1 MTIQSEII
9 QGWEALRQ
17 PADVKIIADRAGCTR
32 QNIYNAFRSG
42 KCSEK
47 LFNIM
52 ASYYDDRAKNYAAL
66 HKTIQSIL

>member
-1 MTIQSEII
+1 MTIQQEII
-9 QGWEALRQ
+9 EGWMQLRQ
-17 PADVKIIADRAGCTR
+17 PGDVKIIADQANCTP
-32 QNIYNAFRSG
+32 QNVYNVYRSG

-52 ASYYDDRAKNYAAL
+52 AAYYDERAKNYAAL

>member
-17 PADVKIIADRAGCTR
+17 PGDVKIIADRAGCTT
-32 QNIYNAFRSG
+32 QNVYNCFRSG

-52 ASYYDDRAKNYAAL
+52 AAYYDERAKNYAAL